1 MKKIVLMSA
10 VFTASF
16 AFCQESQP
24 KEEKVWDTF
33 EGTRVLNNH
42 SAEMLYKRQM
52 EFIVAHK
59 FGNLADEGAASRA
72 FGLDNLA
79 DVRIGFEYGITNDL
93 NIGLAR
99 NKGFGA
105 ITQMLDGYAK
115 YRFMQQSNLKPLSL
129 VAVSSFGLP
138 YSEASTTVTAENAY
152 PDFASRFIYTQ
163 QLIATRKFSD
173 RLSLQLNA
181 GLNHRNFVAF
191 NDVNTLVFV
200 GGAARVRV
208 TQIIG
213 LLAEYNHILN
223 RGDGVEFQNPLTFGL
238 ELLTGGHTFTFMFSN
253 SRGVNENLFIPST
266 TSNWLDG
273 EFRLGFSI
281 TRKFKI

>member
-1 MKKIVLMSA
+1 MKKFLIMVV
-10 VFTASF
+10 VFSTNF
-16 AFCQESQP
+16 AFCQESEV

-52 EFIVAHK
+52 EFIIAHK
-59 FGNLADEGAASRA
+59 FGDMAGPGAFSRA

-79 DVRIGFEYGITNDL
+79 DVRIGFEYGITNNL

-105 ITQMLDGYAK
+105 ITQLIDGYAK
-115 YRFMQQSNLKPLSL
+115 YRILHQSNLNPLSL
-129 VAVSSFGLP
+129 VFVSSFGLP
-138 YSEASTTVTAENAY
+138 YAAASTTVTAENAY
-152 PDFASRFIYTQ
+152 PDFTSRFIYTH

-181 GLNHRNFVAF
+181 GVNHRNFVAY

-223 RGDGVEFQNPLTFGL
+223 RGDAIDFQNPLTFGL

-253 SRGVNENLFIPST
+253 SQGVNENLFIPST